1 MDELELLKQQWQ
13 NREQELPKLSYDD
26 IYKMLLKKSSSIV
39 KWIFY
44 ISVAELV
51 FWTVLS
57 LFVPESSKKFSDDIG
72 LHNALLVLNII
83 SHLIVITFVFLFYK
97 NYRKISTTD
106 SVKNLMKNILRT
118 RKTVKYFVIY
128 NVGASILMIIG
139 LNIYYYLNQDVI
151 FEMMVTDYGIS
162 KNISQEKFVR
172 VFFVVQFV
180 FGLIMIGLMLLF
192 YRLLYGTLLLRL
204 NKNYKEL
211 KKLEL

>member
-1 MDELELLKQQWQ
+1 MDELELLKKQWQ

-44 ISVAELV
+44 ISIAEMI

-57 LFVPESSKKFSDDIG
+57 LFVPESSRKFSDDIG

-83 SHLIVITFVFLFYK
+83 SHIIVITFVFLFYK

-106 SVKNLMKNILRT
+106 SVKELMKNILRT

-151 FEMMVTDYGIS
+151 FEMMVADYGIS
-162 KNISQEKFVR
+162 KNISQEKFIQ
-172 VFFVVQFV
+172 VFLVVQFV

>member
-1 MDELELLKQQWQ
+1 MDELELLKKQWQ
-13 NREQELPKLSYDD
+13 NREQELPKLSYND

-44 ISVAELV
+44 ISIAEMI

-83 SHLIVITFVFLFYK
+83 SHIIVITFVFLFYK

-106 SVKNLMKNILRT
+106 SVKELMKNILRT

-128 NVGASILMIIG
+128 NVGASMLMIIG

-151 FEMMVTDYGIS
+151 FEMMVADYGIS
-162 KNISQEKFVR
+162 RNISQEKFIQ
-172 VFFVVQFV
+172 VFLVVQFV